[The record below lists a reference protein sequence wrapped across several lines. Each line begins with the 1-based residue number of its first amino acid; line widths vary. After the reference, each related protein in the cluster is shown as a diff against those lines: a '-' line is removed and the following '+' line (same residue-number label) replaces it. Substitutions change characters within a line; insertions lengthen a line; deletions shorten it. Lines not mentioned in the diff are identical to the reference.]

1 MESASRW
8 LAKLMKS
15 FLALLIFCSSCAL
28 AHGQS
33 LASKGHSSPR
43 IIENATA
50 DQVVAAQAILLLKR
64 LDDDVIVYRSLEE
77 FEQGR
82 KLSRVPFETFNADL
96 QDVSAEVEAAVS
108 RLGDTRLKME
118 IAKALAGYREGAFW
132 WQKIYQPRGINVL
145 EMRLVRDETSDS
157 FFVAG
162 IPYIVMTNW
171 RQANEH
177 LQRAVRDLGIE

>member
-1 MESASRW
+1 M
-8 LAKLMKS
+8 MKRV

-33 LASKGHSSPR
+33 LARRDHSSPR

-50 DQVVAAQAILLLKR
+50 DQVVAAQAIALLKR
-64 LDDDVIVYRSLEE
+64 LDDDVIVYGSQEE

-96 QDVSAEVEAAVS
+96 QDVSAEVQAAVS
-108 RLGDTRLKME
+108 RLGDARLKIE
-118 IAKALAGYREGAFW
+118 IGKALSCYREGAFW
-132 WQKIYQPRGINVL
+132 WQKIYQRGNNVL
-145 EMRLVRDETSDS
+145 EMRLARDETSDS

-162 IPYIVMTNW
+162 IPYTVVTYW
-171 RQANEH
+171 REANEH
-177 LQRAVRDLGIE
+177 LQQAVRDLGIE

>member
-1 MESASRW
+1 MESAGLRP
-8 LAKLMKS
+8 AKLMKS
-15 FLALLIFCSSCAL
+15 FLALIIFCSSCAL

-33 LASKGHSSPR
+33 LTRNDHSKPR

-50 DQVVAAQAILLLKR
+50 DQVVAAQAIVFLKR
-64 LDDDVIVYRSLEE
+64 LDDDVVVYRSLEE

-82 KLSRVPFETFNADL
+82 TLSRVPFETFNADL
-96 QDVSAEVEAAVS
+96 QDVSAEVEGAVS
-108 RLGDTRLKME
+108 RLGDTRLKIE
-118 IAKALAGYREGAFW
+118 IGKALACYREGAFW
-132 WQKIYQPRGINVL
+132 WQKIYQPRGINIL
-145 EMRLVRDETSDS
+145 EIRSARDETSDS

-162 IPYIVMTNW
+162 IPYTVVTNW